1 MWYIWY
7 VVGAMVVCGMSF
19 LIVHSSSNTLNED
32 DKVKGTIG
40 AILFSVFWPF
50 SIIFVVPTFIIMLVM
65 MYSRKKK

>member
-19 LIVHSSSNTLNED
+19 LIAHSSSTTLNED
-32 DKVKGTIG
+32 DKVRRTIG